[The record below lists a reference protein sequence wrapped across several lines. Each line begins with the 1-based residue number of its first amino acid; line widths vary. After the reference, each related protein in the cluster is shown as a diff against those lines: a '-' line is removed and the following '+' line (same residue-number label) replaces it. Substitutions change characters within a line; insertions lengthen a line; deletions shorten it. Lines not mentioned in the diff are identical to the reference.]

1 MGETATKE
9 SVDMENYKYRNNP
22 IMHSVSL
29 TNNDAAYVLLG
40 KHWKMP
46 TKKEMQE
53 SSQIRAGATDGFIPD
68 E

>member
-1 MGETATKE
+1 
-9 SVDMENYKYRNNP
+9 
-22 IMHSVSL
+22 MHSVSL

-53 SSQIRAGATDGFIPD
+53 LLDKCTWTWKEVKGIKGYIKVKLTEIVYFFQ